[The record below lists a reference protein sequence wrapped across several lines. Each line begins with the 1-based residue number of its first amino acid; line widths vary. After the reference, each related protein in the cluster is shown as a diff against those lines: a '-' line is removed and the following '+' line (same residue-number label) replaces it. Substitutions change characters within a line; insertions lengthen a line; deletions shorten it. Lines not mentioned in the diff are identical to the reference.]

1 MRQKIAQFISI
12 LGHPFVTLP
21 AFLLFVLFAY
31 EGLYKAIWTSLIII
45 GGMFIPMAIKTYRG
59 TKRGDYTNLDVSNQ
73 MQRQKWYKT
82 AVLLLILVIAILY
95 FTDQSR
101 SMRFNTIYAFLLLV
115 TAQIINNYV
124 KSSMHVAY
132 NVFLTFM
139 ILPINIGAGMLF
151 GLFVVFI
158 AWSRL
163 ELKRHT
169 FKEVVFGTLIGL
181 TFGLI
186 SYFTTNA
193 FGADIKNI
201 LLPLSSL

>member
-1 MRQKIAQFISI
+1 MRQKVAQFISI

-21 AFLLFVLFAY
+21 AFLLYVLFAY
-31 EGLYKAIWTSLIII
+31 ESVYKAIITSIIII

-73 MQRQKWYKT
+73 MQRQKWYRT
-82 AVLLLILVIAILY
+82 AVLLLILVIALLY

-101 SMRFNTIYAFLLLV
+101 SMRFNTVYAFLLLV
-115 TAQIINNYV
+115 TAQLVNVYI

-132 NVFLTFM
+132 NVFLAFL
-139 ILPINIGAGMLF
+139 ILPIHPKLAMAF
-151 GLFVVFI
+151 AVFVILI

-169 FKEVVFGTLIGL
+169 MKEVVLGTIIGL
-181 TFGLI
+181 AFGLT
-186 SYFTTNA
+186 SFLTTTG
-193 FGADIKNI
+193 FGK
-201 LLPLSSL
+201 

>member
-1 MRQKIAQFISI
+1 MRQKIAGFIST

-21 AFLLFVLFAY
+21 SFLLYVLFAY
-31 EGLYKAIWTSLIII
+31 EELYKAILTSVIVI

-73 MQRQKWYKT
+73 MQRQKWYRT
-82 AVLLLILVIAILY
+82 AVLLLILVIALLY

-115 TAQIINNYV
+115 TAQIVNIYI

-132 NVFLTFM
+132 NVFLTFL
-139 ILPINIGAGMLF
+139 ILPINDGFAMLF
-151 GLFVVFI
+151 GVFVITI

-169 FKEVVFGTLIGL
+169 MKEVVSGTIIGL
-181 TFGLI
+181 VFGITSLL
-186 SYFTTNA
+186 TTTA
-193 FGADIKNI
+193 FGR
-201 LLPLSSL
+201 